1 LTNPSPPFE
10 ARWPGSEGHPGERN
24 GPDFGEPDGPSGP
37 VEEQGLGGSGAKHPG
52 LIDNVLKLVN
62 DSKGGLAGL
71 ISTFQAKGMG
81 GIISSWVGTGENQPV
96 SGDQVANAIGS
107 EKVDEIAGKLGM
119 SSDKVKAAL
128 ASVLPVVIDKL
139 TPDGK
144 VPQPPG
150 ADMIEGF
157 AAKATSMFKQR

>member
-1 LTNPSPPFE
+1 MDPTTTNPTGFLDQLKSKVTE
-10 ARWPGSEGHPGERN
+10 T
-24 GPDFGEPDGPSGP
+24 
-37 VEEQGLGGSGAKHPG
+37 LGGGGAEHSG

-62 DSKGGLAGL
+62 DKGGLGGL

-81 GIISSWVGTGENQPV
+81 GLVSSWVGTGANQPV
-96 SGDQVANAIGS
+96 SGDQVASAIGS

-119 SSDKVKAAL
+119 SVDQVKAGL

-144 VPQPPG
+144 VPQLPG
-150 ADMIEGF
+150 AGMLEGL
-157 AAKATSMFKQR
+157 AAKASSMFKQP